1 MTPLLAAALAS
12 PRCTAHRTNGEPC
25 RAAALRGANVCYTH
39 GGAAPQVRLA
49 AQRRIMMASEA
60 IASRLISMALSKRT
74 KDADVIAVGRD
85 LLNRAGIAPEPAAP
99 AGRADGTILW
109 DEFVAIYRRRV
120 PDAESSA
127 VE

>member
-1 MTPLLAAALAS
+1 MRPVGTRKRLNCCTDEVYSARQRRFRQNFFANRGRLPLRRAALPATMLETYGSWTPMTPLLAAALAS

-60 IASRLISMALSKRT
+60 IASRLI
-74 KDADVIAVGRD
+74 
-85 LLNRAGIAPEPAAP
+85 
-99 AGRADGTILW
+99 
-109 DEFVAIYRRRV
+109 
-120 PDAESSA
+120 
-127 VE
+127 